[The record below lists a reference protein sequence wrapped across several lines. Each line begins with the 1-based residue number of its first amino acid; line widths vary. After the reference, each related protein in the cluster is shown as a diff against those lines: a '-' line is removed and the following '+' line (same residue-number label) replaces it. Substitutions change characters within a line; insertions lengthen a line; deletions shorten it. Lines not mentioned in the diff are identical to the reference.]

1 MESKCYLSV
10 EKTIIKFHKTLSQ
23 QLLSNT
29 CKRKSSVSGKIERCL
44 FTLSSSRKRQTTVQ

>member
-1 MESKCYLSV
+1 MESKCYLNV

-29 CKRKSSVSGKIERCL
+29 CKRKSSVPGKIERCL